1 MEDEDVLKRIL
12 DGVEDP
18 RDLPLAL
25 LQKITG
31 NFSGDRIIGQGA
43 FGEVYMGVLG
53 ERIVAVK
60 KIHISVH
67 TIDDKLFRREL
78 TSLMK
83 ISHENV
89 IRFLGY
95 CSNENQKAI
104 KQDGSGKLIF
114 PSVLERLLCLEYIGN
129 GSLDKHITDELRG
142 LDWETRYEIII
153 GICKGLHYLHE
164 EKEIIH
170 MDLKPANILFH
181 NQDDK
186 YIPKI
191 TDFGLSRPNENSH
204 TVGKCYGTEGYLAPE
219 YRDHSETTPA
229 CDIYSLGAII
239 RQLVTGCTDIPN
251 GHKVLRRWRHRWNKP
266 PKQLQ
271 YQQITRCIDIA
282 GRCREQTPKDRPTI
296 SDIILFL
303 RQSES
308 IAGQISPR
316 FNEDDMLGIKPL
328 QLLLPSEL
336 KNKTSRLVELTNG
349 TRNCIAFNIELPSL
363 RYIAL
368 PEKGIVQPEAKCTV
382 KITVQPRDN
391 SVTRSDADKFIVKSM
406 KVSQVLMDEDITQ
419 RMFEEA
425 GEVVDDVNLVVAYEP
440 MKPLK
445 SSREATNMLM
455 GFVA

>member
-251 GHKVLRRWRHRWNKP
+251 GHK
-266 PKQLQ
+266 
-271 YQQITRCIDIA
+271 
-282 GRCREQTPKDRPTI
+282 
-296 SDIILFL
+296 
-303 RQSES
+303 
-308 IAGQISPR
+308 ISPR